1 MLMAEALII
10 ARLEDFTLSRLADML
25 AESEALGYRFLRVSK
40 NRPNARR

>member
-1 MLMAEALII
+1 MAKELII
-10 ARLEDFTLSRLADML
+10 ARLEDFNPSRLADML